1 MEDLYAINPKYP
13 GLAQEI
19 YDIKDSLGMFPKK
32 EVKKEVKR
40 SADSKIA
47 EAKKA
52 FRDAG
57 SDEAKLSRA
66 LVLANEAIAIDGTSK
81 AAKELKLQIQLKI
94 GASSTAILSQN
105 DEKMY
110 AEAARL
116 FNQRRFADAKGIM
129 DNLLKGAAAK
139 KSRKVIDL
147 NNRLLKRL

>member
-1 MEDLYAINPKYP
+1 
-13 GLAQEI
+13 
-19 YDIKDSLGMFPKK
+19 MFPKK
-32 EVKKEVKR
+32 EIKKEVKK

-52 FRDAG
+52 FKAAG
-57 SDEAKLSRA
+57 DDESKLSRA
-66 LVLANEAIAIDGTSK
+66 LALANEAIAIDGTSK
-81 AAKELKLQIQLKI
+81 SAKELKLQIQLKI
-94 GASSTAILSQN
+94 GATSTAILSQN

-116 FNQRRFADAKGIM
+116 FNQRRFADAKEVM
-129 DNLLKGAAAK
+129 DNLLKGSAAK

>member
-1 MEDLYAINPKYP
+1 
-13 GLAQEI
+13 
-19 YDIKDSLGMFPKK
+19 MFPKK

>member
-1 MEDLYAINPKYP
+1 
-13 GLAQEI
+13 
-19 YDIKDSLGMFPKK
+19 MFPKK

-52 FRDAG
+52 FKDAG

>member
-1 MEDLYAINPKYP
+1 
-13 GLAQEI
+13 
-19 YDIKDSLGMFPKK
+19 MFPKN

-47 EAKKA
+47 DAKKA
-52 FRDAG
+52 FKDAG
-57 SDEAKLSRA
+57 SDEAKLNKA
-66 LVLANEAIAIDGTSK
+66 LLLANEAIAIDGTSK

-94 GASSTAILSQN
+94 GASATAILSQN